1 MIIADLQPMTLTDN
15 LNKNPIFRSY
25 FVIEKV
31 HSVKTE
37 FMRLIKSTLLILI
50 TGLFSGLQAQDIHW
64 SLFQMSPLTLN
75 PALTGAYEGTARIG
89 GIYRDQAR
97 SFLPNAYVTPSFY
110 GDAPLLKGAVLYNDQ
125 AGAGA
130 LTNTGAL
137 ASISY
142 HKSLDKKRNTLLSFG
157 LQGGFV
163 QRSIEFGDINNG
175 GLVFR
180 NELEQQFSSGGALQR
195 ISTNLPSDNPSRGYF
210 DLSAGVL
217 LTAKL
222 NKQTDLNIGFSLY
235 HILTPRYGLIETND
249 NSNDPQATTRLP
261 RRFQL
266 HGQFNFDMSKK
277 WTLSPAFLF
286 NRISSASELQVQAL
300 LGYQINLEKDLI
312 LKFGPGYRLGD
323 ALEILMGVDLKSLR
337 VMASYDA
344 TLSSLSDLNNSV
356 GGFEIAAS
364 YIIKIFKEPVVKP
377 VIFCPRF

>member
-1 MIIADLQPMTLTDN
+1 
-15 LNKNPIFRSY
+15 
-25 FVIEKV
+25 
-31 HSVKTE
+31 
-37 FMRLIKSTLLILI
+37 MRLIKSTLLILL

-75 PALTGAYEGTARIG
+75 PALTGAYEGTVRIG

-97 SFLPNAYVTPSFY
+97 SFLPGAYVTPSFY
-110 GDAPLLKGAVLYNDQ
+110 ADAPLLNVGKTDWIGVGGMLYNDQ
-125 AGAGA
+125 AGAGS

-137 ASISY
+137 ASVSY
-142 HKSLDKKRNTLLSFG
+142 HKSLDKKRNTVLTFG

-163 QRSIEFGDINNG
+163 QRRIEPGDINDG
-175 GLVFR
+175 GLLFA
-180 NELEQQFSSGGALQR
+180 NEIDQRFQSGGNAYQR
-195 ISTNLPSDNPSRGYF
+195 IGANLPQDPNRSFF
-210 DLSAGVL
+210 DLNAGVL
-217 LTAKL
+217 LTAKM
-222 NKQTDLNIGFSLY
+222 NKQTDINIGFSLY
-235 HILTPRYGLIETND
+235 HLLTPRYGLIETND
-249 NSNDPQATTRLP
+249 NVTNDQATTRLP

-266 HGQFNFDMSKK
+266 HGQFNFKMSKK
-277 WTLSPAFLF
+277 WTLSPAFLY
-286 NRISSASELQVQAL
+286 NRISSASELQVQGM
-300 LGYQINLEKDLI
+300 LGYKINPEKDLT

-323 ALEILMGVDLKSLR
+323 ALEILMGVDIKNLR